1 GCTFADLGPDWWPSA
16 VAHYHGVTRRRL
28 RRRMRNAA
36 DVDVSRENALERIR
50 DIYGV
55 TLSTQPAPRRRVP

>member
-1 GCTFADLGPDWWPSA
+1 VQRGLSFADLGADWWPSA

-36 DVDVSRENALERIR
+36 DVDVSRANALERLR
-50 DIYGV
+50 AVHGV
-55 TLSTQPAPRRRVP
+55 ALPDPSARRP